1 MQIQKAAAAFAAQNR
16 FCRALLVLLL
26 SATVSLLGGL
36 IFGYELGIIS
46 GALLQLQTDFHLSCF
61 KQEILVSA
69 LLIGA
74 LLASLVGGI
83 LIDLYG
89 RRRAIL
95 VSNLVLLVGNLI
107 LTLARS
113 FIGLVIG
120 RMTVGFAISVS
131 SMACC
136 IYVSEMVAAHRRG
149 LLVSLYE
156 AGITVGIL
164 LSYALNYTFAD
175 ADEGWRYMFG
185 LAIVPAAMQFLSILF
200 LPVNPVKLGS
210 WDSDCQKGLIQLQ
223 NTEDREKAK
232 QEPYKEKHYSFLDLF
247 RAKDSMRRRTLVGLG
262 LVLFQQFTGQPN
274 VLGYASKIFHSVG
287 FQSNSSAILAS
298 VGLGAIKVVATLVA
312 MAFADKAG
320 RRVLLMAGCVVMA
333 ISVTTIG
340 LTSRIAPLAVSRD
353 CRAATIPNASH
364 SLIQHPLTPLSSQP
378 VVSPIP
384 PALDAV
390 KSQAGPG
397 FVAVRSLTKVFA
409 ISQSRE
415 IVSDSSLTQ
424 KRDLVG
430 QSKKETARSTG
441 PPFSGAPWTEHM
453 GLNWI
458 TLLSMMTFVS
468 AFSIGFGPMTWLV
481 LSEIYP
487 AGIRGRAFAFCN
499 SFNWAANLLMSLS
512 FLDLLDAIGFSW
524 MFLLYGLMGVL
535 AVIFIYIFVPETKG
549 QSLEEIDQQFSRKS
563 CADSPSS
570 RRVSVADACTTS
582 CLSRRAVLQRGRVV
596 RARRATPK
604 CCGHPSSPG
613 LDRAVASL
621 PLLGLLLDNRCRL
634 GELCQP
640 QPTGRH
646 HWLP

>member
-1 MQIQKAAAAFAAQNR
+1 MEHCAGARRQAREPDPLSPSEEQG
-16 FCRALLVLLL
+16 RALLVLLL

-46 GALLQLQTDFHLSCF
+46 GALLQLQTDFHLGCF
-61 KQEILVSA
+61 RQEVLVSS

-83 LIDLYG
+83 LIDRHG

-95 VSNLVLLVGNLI
+95 VSNLVLLFGSLI

-136 IYVSEMVAAHRRG
+136 IYVSEMVAAHQRG

-164 LSYALNYTFAD
+164 LSYALNYVFAD
-175 ADEGWRYMFG
+175 VDEGWRYMFG
-185 LAIVPAAMQFLSILF
+185 LAIAPTAMQFLSILF
-200 LPVNPVKLGS
+200 LPVNPVKLNS
-210 WDSDCQKGLIQLQ
+210 SDSDCQKGLIQLQ
-223 NTEDREKAK
+223 TAEDREAAK
-232 QEPYKEKHYSFLDLF
+232 QESYKEKHYSFLDLF
-247 RAKDSMRRRTLVGLG
+247 RTRDNMRRRTLVGLG

-320 RRVLLMAGCVVMA
+320 RRVLLIAGCVVMA

-340 LTSRIAPLAVSRD
+340 LTSCIAPLAMARD
-353 CRAATIPNASH
+353 CTAAADPNASH
-364 SLIQHPLTPLSSQP
+364 SLGQHPLTPLSSQP
-378 VVSPIP
+378 TGFRVP
-384 PALDAV
+384 PALGEGNG
-390 KSQAGPG
+390 QGGPG
-397 FVAVRSLTKVFA
+397 SAAAQSLTKAFA
-409 ISQSRE
+409 GAQSRE
-415 IVSDSSLTQ
+415 AVTDSSHTQ
-424 KRDLVG
+424 KMSLAS
-430 QSKKETARSTG
+430 QSKTETGESSG
-441 PPFSGAPWTEHM
+441 PPFGGAPPTEHM
-453 GLNWI
+453 VLNWI
-458 TLLSMMTFVS
+458 TLLSMMAFVS

-499 SFNWAANLLMSLS
+499 SFNWAANLLISLS
-512 FLDLLDAIGFSW
+512 FLDLIDAIGFSW
-524 MFLLYGLMGVL
+524 MFLLYGLMGVM
-535 AVIFIYIFVPETKG
+535 AVIFIYLFVPETKG
-549 QSLEEIDQQFSRKS
+549 QSLEEIDQQFSRKRLWEGS
-563 CADSPSS
+563 GCKQ
-570 RRVSVADACTTS
+570 
-582 CLSRRAVLQRGRVV
+582 RRARGASCTHGQYQRVEHTSGI
-596 RARRATPK
+596 
-604 CCGHPSSPG
+604 
-613 LDRAVASL
+613 
-621 PLLGLLLDNRCRL
+621 
-634 GELCQP
+634 
-640 QPTGRH
+640 
-646 HWLP
+646 